1 MHDTVALVI
10 FVTLFLALPIYSESA
25 TKCLDLQHHG
35 QCVNIKRFGPWPFFS
50 GQGTPPA
57 IGSSSSADTS
67 GSSSATTAAITP
79 FSAPSTQASDTTS
92 PQSLTTTISS
102 TRQLSV
108 PSDPWNTASTS
119 SISAPATTQT
129 HGNPTSSSTSS
140 STANTSSI
148 STPAA
153 TQTHGNPTSSSTSS
167 STPLPKSGVSKR
179 GPMVTVGIVIGSCV
193 AGIAIFWTV
202 FRRWKFRRQS
212 DRHLRVHP
220 MDLPPTNAEGTG
232 QHRGSVHPSNVVAS
246 PRSFKLGASSG
257 QSGSGA
263 DHNRE
268 STGGSSMSDH
278 SWHSYRLSDH
288 GLGFAASP
296 TTLEPAS
303 SVQMPLMHQIDIMR
317 DPSMTS
323 LPPSYDVAVLL
334 HNY

>member
-1 MHDTVALVI
+1 MHDIVTLVI

-25 TKCLDLQHHG
+25 TECLDLQHHG
-35 QCVNIKRFGPWPFFS
+35 ECVNVKRSPDFMPYYVS
-50 GQGTPPA
+50 G
-57 IGSSSSADTS
+57 
-67 GSSSATTAAITP
+67 
-79 FSAPSTQASDTTS
+79 
-92 PQSLTTTISS
+92 LT
-102 TRQLSV
+102 
-108 PSDPWNTASTS
+108 NTASTNTASVTLWLFPSQDS
-119 SISAPATTQT
+119 STTSLT
-129 HGNPTSSSTSS
+129 LDATSSSTSLVFDSTGVS
-140 STANTSSI
+140 SPPQNTASSI
-148 STPAA
+148 PASAA
-153 TQTHGNPTSSSTSS
+153 TQTHGNPTSNSTSS

-212 DRHLRVHP
+212 DGRLQVHP

-232 QHRGSVHPSNVVAS
+232 QHRFTTGGSFHPSNVVAS

-268 STGGSSMSDH
+268 STGGSSMSEH
-278 SWHSYRLSDH
+278 SWHSYRLSQANH
-288 GLGFAASP
+288 GFSAGP
-296 TTLEPAS
+296 TILEPAS
-303 SVQMPLMHQIDIMR
+303 RSSVQTPLMHQIDIMR
-317 DPSMTS
+317 DPSISSMTS